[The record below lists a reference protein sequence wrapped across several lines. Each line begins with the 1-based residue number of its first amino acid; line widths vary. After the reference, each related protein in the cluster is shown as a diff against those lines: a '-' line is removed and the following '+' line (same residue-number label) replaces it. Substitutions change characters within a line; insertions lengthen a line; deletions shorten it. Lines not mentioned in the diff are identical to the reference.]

1 MTIQIL
7 GIQFFK
13 GKVDDV
19 FYFLRDRGG
28 LLTVPAAPAL
38 VTISNDSH
46 YYKSLLKSDIVIP
59 DSGYMVLVWN
69 LFFKNKIPKISGLEF
84 INFFLDNSE
93 TIKDDKIFLV
103 NPSDLDGIINK
114 DFLNTK
120 GFSLAKENV
129 YTAPFYNGNV
139 NDNQL
144 LELIEQ
150 QKPKWIFINIGGGT
164 QEKLGLFLKNNL
176 SYSPAILCTGAA
188 LAFKTG
194 RQANVPVWADYL
206 YMGWFMRCLSNPKVF
221 VPRYLSG
228 FRLLKMI
235 LVNKSNM
242 IVPNKNNS

>member
-13 GKVDDV
+13 GKVDEV
-19 FYFLRDRGG
+19 FHFLKNKGG

-38 VTISNDSH
+38 VTVSSDTK
-46 YYKSLLKSDIVIP
+46 YYSALLESDIVIP

-69 LFFKNKIPKISGLEF
+69 IFFKNKINKISGLEF
-84 INFFLDNSE
+84 INFFIANMEEVKEDA
-93 TIKDDKIFLV
+93 IFLV
-103 NPSDLDGIINK
+103 NPSDVDGKINK
-114 DFLNTK
+114 DFFNERGVK
-120 GFSLAKENV
+120 ISDSAI

-139 NDNQL
+139 NDNKL
-144 LELIEQ
+144 LELIES

-194 RQANVPVWADYL
+194 RQANVPVWADYI
-206 YMGWFMRCLSNPKVF
+206 YMGWLMRCLSNPKVF
-221 VPRYLSG
+221 VPRYFSG
-228 FRLLKMI
+228 FKLLPLI
-235 LVNKSNM
+235 LVNKSNK
-242 IVPNKNNS
+242 VAPNKNNS